1 MIKSILFRGKIRGN
15 GIVNFDSTD
24 QRWILKERFPNERSA
39 LSHDNVKIAKHT
51 FYKTGQTED
60 GKPIWQRRLCISSDC
75 LRNAIFSGDF
85 PFQNTTIL
93 HHPDLLIKVL
103 GSVASLLRG
112 YMYAAEG
119 KPALKRKSPMMVT
132 AAEQTSDGMSYFE
145 VGTMSGAKKT
155 KDDEDEAGDTSL
167 HYEEKI
173 SSVEYE
179 FEGAIDLGELQF
191 ISFSQAYDRLAVLPD
206 YEDEYREALSGA
218 LGSKVGEVGFYL
230 RKGALIRT
238 PEEGILLTQE
248 QVAAL
253 VSEFFQRLMALHI
266 RRAKGYAALAELEVK
281 FVMNPVEDTFA
292 NAGGWKKL
300 KSPDDAVPKAADI
313 VVGYEAIPEEEARK
327 IDETIKANASAH
339 VAAKKSRKQEADKA
353 KAAKQDQARA
363 KKSSDR

>member
-15 GIVNFDSTD
+15 GIVNFDSIA
-24 QRWILKERFPNERSA
+24 QKQVLWERSPA
-39 LSHDNVKIAKHT
+39 DRDAIRNKNVKIAKHT
-51 FYKTGQTED
+51 FYKIGEKED
-60 GKPIWQRRLCISSDC
+60 GTPLWQRRLCISSGC
-75 LRNAIFSGDF
+75 LRNALFSGDF

-93 HHPDLLIKVL
+93 HHPELLIKVL

-112 YMYAAEG
+112 YMYAADG
-119 KPALKRKSPMMVT
+119 KPALKRKSPMMIT
-132 AAEQTSDGMSYFE
+132 AAEQISDGMSYFE

-167 HYEEKI
+167 HFEEKVGG
-173 SSVEYE
+173 VEYE

-206 YEDEYREALSGA
+206 FEKEYREALSSA
-218 LGSKVGEVGFYL
+218 LGSEVGKVAFYL
-230 RKGALIRT
+230 RNGSLIRT
-238 PEEGILLTQE
+238 PEEGILLTQD
-248 QVAAL
+248 QVATL
-253 VSEFFQRLMALHI
+253 VSEFFKRLMALHI

-281 FVMNPVEDTFA
+281 FVKNPVEDTFA

-300 KSPDDAVPKAADI
+300 KSPEEAVPKAGEI
-313 VVGYEAIPEEEARK
+313 IVGYEAIAEEEARK
-327 IDETIKANASAH
+327 IDETIKANSSAH

-363 KKSSDR
+363 KKSSRR